1 MTYLPP
7 CVPLLPLTNSSDTL
21 TSNSS
26 SSRQRVATP
35 MQLWLVNTPYSVTE
49 RRENLSLQTFIQYN
63 DSDSIIWPSWSTKIC
78 STWNE
83 LTFCIW
89 QSPMISLE
97 NTLCDT
103 FSNLIFYWDPVMW
116 VCICRIKK
124 QTMTC
129 SKCSYRILPMTSK
142 FLLNWDFQGK
152 LGFSLLNRKN
162 TTHKGLK
169 IAASIT
175 DSAMKATERRIVSN
189 GT

>member
-49 RRENLSLQTFIQYN
+49 RRENLSLQTFIPYN
-63 DSDSIIWPSWSTKIC
+63 DSDSIIWPSWSTKMC

-83 LTFCIW
+83 LHRHTRNLLYLTD
-89 QSPMISLE
+89 STMISSE

-116 VCICRIKK
+116 VCIRRIKK

-129 SKCSYRILPMTSK
+129 CKCSYRILLMTSK
-142 FLLNWDFQGK
+142 FLLNWEVF
-152 LGFSLLNRKN
+152 
-162 TTHKGLK
+162 KG
-169 IAASIT
+169 
-175 DSAMKATERRIVSN
+175 N
-189 GT
+189 